1 MRRGKLRTI
10 ANRLASCLVARM
22 IKRADI
28 IYLGLAAGVIG
39 CLVGGTMVGV
49 GMVLILS
56 NAPIG
61 WVLLLPAAPVGGLPG
76 WLLARRLA
84 RELPAPESLP

>member
-1 MRRGKLRTI
+1 
-10 ANRLASCLVARM
+10 M
-22 IKRADI
+22 IKRSDV
-28 IYLGLAAGVIG
+28 IYLGLASGVIG

-61 WVLLLPAAPVGGLPG
+61 WLLLVPAAPVGGVPG
-76 WLLARRLA
+76 WLLGRRLA
-84 RELPAPESLP
+84 RELSGRETLP